1 MNIGDNI
8 RLRRESRGL
17 TQLELGKQTGLSD
30 VMICYIERGLRVPSL
45 VAAIAIAKA
54 LGCTVDD
61 LVSGSATA

>member
-17 TQLELGKQTGLSD
+17 TQLELGNQAGVTD
-30 VMICYIERGLRVPSL
+30 AMICYIEAGMRVPSL
-45 VAAIAIAKA
+45 VTTIAIAKA

-61 LVSGSATA
+61 LVSGSPTA